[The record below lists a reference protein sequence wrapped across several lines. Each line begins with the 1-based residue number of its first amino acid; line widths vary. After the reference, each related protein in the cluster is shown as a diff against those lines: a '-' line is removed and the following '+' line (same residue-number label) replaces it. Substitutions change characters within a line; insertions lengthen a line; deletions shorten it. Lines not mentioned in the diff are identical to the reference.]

1 MAARFG
7 LTAEER
13 EQLLPSGKQHVLHNR
28 IHWAKFYMSKAG
40 LLASR
45 TRAVRCHRSRSVIAH
60 QRP

>member
-1 MAARFG
+1 M
-7 LTAEER
+7 
-13 EQLLPSGKQHVLHNR
+13 PSGKQHVLHNR